1 MKKQYSIAYI
11 SAVIALPIALLF
23 IVPGVA
29 KTNAYQ
35 WYDSGAWSEDY
46 TQNEA
51 ESDGEHEEDEDTSGA
66 DTADNV
72 SNEND
77 DEGSY
82 DTGTHEQS
90 SENEGDEWDNHDDDA
105 NTEDDDAYSN
115 DRNDKEWGSYVWGT
129 AHTYSYSHNHY
140 DGCGHEDEDEDD
152 CDDDCNDHQDDCGD
166 DCDDHHDEC
175 DEECDDDYDWCDNH
189 DCSEPEAPTCTL
201 TADPSESWWSGDEV
215 ILNWDTEY
223 ADSVSITHIGDASLD
238 GSEAVYVTETI
249 TYELTATGA
258 GGTVTCSETVT
269 VHEHE
274 DESVSCDAFT
284 ASDLNINEGDSVELN
299 WSTTGASSVAIDQ
312 GVGTVAVDGSTR
324 VYLYKDTTFT
334 LTARDGDI
342 VDTCAIAVTVDEHN
356 DTNEVSCDAFTVSD
370 ANISRGDE
378 VTLQWNTSN
387 ADEVTIDQGVGT
399 VVEDGTKKVTVNS
412 DTTFTLTAKDGS
424 KTDTCTVNVDVK
436 SSGGGGGGSSSKKPQ
451 CEFTISD
458 NAISTGQNVI
468 LSWVN
473 KYADRMVL
481 KEGTKTLVD
490 TKKDKDVDEDKDDM
504 TVSPDKS
511 TTYTLE
517 VYNGSKKNTC
527 ELSVE
532 VGKKGKVE
540 GISLSQVPYTGFDA
554 GPMLTALFYGAIV
567 LWGLVIGYVLVLKKK
582 SRALSK

>member
-1 MKKQYSIAYI
+1 MKQTAKESI
-11 SAVIALPIALLF
+11 SLPA
-23 IVPGVA
+23 
-29 KTNAYQ
+29 
-35 WYDSGAWSEDY
+35 
-46 TQNEA
+46 
-51 ESDGEHEEDEDTSGA
+51 
-66 DTADNV
+66 
-72 SNEND
+72 
-77 DEGSY
+77 GSY
-82 DTGTHEQS
+82 KVSLSSWDGYSGREDVSQPHEQWKVVMLNGS
-90 SENEGDEWDNHDDDA
+90 TELARSGETTDVGDYMREASWNGVVNEKITLTSA
-105 NTEDDDAYSN
+105 
-115 DRNDKEWGSYVWGT
+115 GT
-129 AHTYSYSHNHY
+129 AVFAEHAYYT
-140 DGCGHEDEDEDD
+140 DGSPNSVVPICVAFDRIQET
-152 CDDDCNDHQDDCGD
+152 
-166 DCDDHHDEC
+166 
-175 DEECDDDYDWCDNH
+175 
-189 DCSEPEAPTCTL
+189 SAPVCTL
-201 TADPSESWWSGDEV
+201 TAEPQTTWWSGDEV
-215 ILNWDTEY
+215 VLTWTTEN
-223 ADSVSITHIGDASLD
+223 ADSVRISGIGYASLD
-238 GSEAVYVTETI
+238 GSESVYPTQDT
-249 TYELTATGA
+249 TYTLIAEGE
-258 GGTVTCSETVT
+258 GGTTVQCTDT
-269 VHEHE
+269 VEVNHVV
-274 DESVSCDAFT
+274 DEEVSCDAFT
-284 ASDLNINEGDSVELN
+284 ASNYHIKKGESTILN

-312 GVGTVAVDGSTR
+312 GVGEGLAGDGTTR
-324 VYLYKDTTFT
+324 VYLYRDTTYT
-334 LTARDGDI
+334 LTARDGDK
-342 VDTCAIAVTVDEHN
+342 VDTCAITVSVYEDN